1 MKKLDFDKIVKV
13 EHHTYEKRLCRS
25 DLTPIEV

>member
-13 EHHTYEKRLCRS
+13 DHHTYEKRLRRS
-25 DLTPIEV
+25 DLTPLEV